1 MDDTLGVTSKEDKP
15 GVIHSC
21 LDLRSP
27 VCFIE
32 LTSVTCWRLSSDR
45 QMAQSKFRNVPG
57 LSHTS
62 HPHRQGQLL
71 SGPGQFKSEEQSS
84 HGSCKATTHRLRRNQ
99 QEVACNSGHLEISNL
114 CLFHVTF
121 TPGWH
126 GLASSTG
133 NPSRLH
139 QPVSSLTVLV
149 TRRMLWPLAQTPL
162 YSSLSLSRHRAALS
176 HFLDSSLHR
185 ARLNSVVHSPQTT
198 STQAPSPAQTMS

>member
-1 MDDTLGVTSKEDKP
+1 MLGVTSKEDKP

-27 VCFIE
+27 VCFTG

-45 QMAQSKFRNVPG
+45 QITQSKFRNVPG

-84 HGSCKATTHRLRRNQ
+84 HGSRKATTHMLRRNQ
-99 QEVACNSGHLEISNL
+99 QAVACNSGHLEISNL

-139 QPVSSLTVLV
+139 RPVSSLTALV
-149 TRRMLWPLAQTPL
+149 TREDALAASSNTTLLIPEPLQAQGCPL
-162 YSSLSLSRHRAALS
+162 PLPG
-176 HFLDSSLHR
+176 FL
-185 ARLNSVVHSPQTT
+185 SPQSQAQQCGSFTHTT